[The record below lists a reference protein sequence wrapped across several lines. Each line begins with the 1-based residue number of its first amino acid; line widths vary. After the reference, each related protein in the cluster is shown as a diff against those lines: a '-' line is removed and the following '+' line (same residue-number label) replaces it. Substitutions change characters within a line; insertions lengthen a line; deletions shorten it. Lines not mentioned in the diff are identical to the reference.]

1 MARGSIAPF
10 RLERPQEIDN
20 VLLLLSAQ
28 SIEMLDDFICLAALA
43 LVRSDGFD
51 QVVNPAVMEEEGT
64 LSYAPEGSCPE
75 LVGTCAALC
84 DSVGQAF
91 AHVVDEKV

>member
-1 MARGSIAPF
+1 
-10 RLERPQEIDN
+10 
-20 VLLLLSAQ
+20 
-28 SIEMLDDFICLAALA
+28 MLDDLICLAALA

-51 QVVNPAVMEEEGT
+51 QVVSPSVMEEEGT
-64 LSYAPEGSCPE
+64 LSYTPEGSCPE

-84 DSVGQAF
+84 DSVGQTF